1 MTPFHTL
8 SRASLEIL
16 AAALEDG
23 RAQPPYSRIGLSK
36 VLPGQDLGCAVD
48 DLGRLSGLGMQASH
62 IAFWL
67 RAMADERG
75 RETGPVA
82 ELVWS
87 GPEST
92 NSESRDTGVV
102 LQELFRS
109 AENTVLVAGFAIY
122 DGRSIFKMLADR
134 MDANPHLIARF
145 FLNVARQGHDTT
157 AEADLVVR
165 FAHEFREKH
174 WPGKRLPDIYYDP
187 RSLAMESWKR
197 SSLHAKCAV
206 IDSRRALVTS
216 ANFTPA
222 AQDRNIE
229 AGVVIDSVAFATRLQ
244 GQFESL
250 VTRGLLRPLPL

>member
-1 MTPFHTL
+1 MTPFHSL

-16 AAALEDG
+16 AGALEDG
-23 RAQPPYSRIGLSK
+23 RVHAPYGRIGLSK
-36 VLPGQDLGCAVD
+36 VLPRQELDFAVD
-48 DLGRLSGLGMQASH
+48 DLGRLGGLGMQSTH

-67 RAMADERG
+67 RALAEERARLG
-75 RETGPVA
+75 GPGA

-92 NSESRDTGVV
+92 SSESRDTGVV

-109 AENTVLVAGFAIY
+109 AEKSVLVAGFAIY
-122 DGRSIFKMLADR
+122 DGRTIFKTLAGR
-134 MDANPHLIARF
+134 MDANPRLSARF

-174 WPGKRLPDIYYDP
+174 WPGKRLPNVYYDP

-197 SSLHAKCAV
+197 SSLHAKCAI

-229 AGVVIDSVAFATRLQ
+229 AGVVIDSAAFATRLQ
-244 GQFESL
+244 EQFESL
-250 VTRGLLRPLPL
+250 VTRGRLRPLPL